1 MEHHSKGILHD
12 QARRGM
18 RPRGDYWR
26 LWVQEGNDLEVGG
39 GSEEAGTETET
50 EGGVGGRYKWGQ
62 GGTLTQRSKLSPT
75 YHRYEA

>member
-1 MEHHSKGILHD
+1 M
-12 QARRGM
+12 
-18 RPRGDYWR
+18 
-26 LWVQEGNDLEVGG
+26 QEGNDLEVGG